1 MRAPLLALLAL
12 CVASLVPG
20 SLGDIVSDSLD
31 HDARS
36 IVLVARPFGFE
47 ANGMVDVKVSNWR
60 VYLEA
65 GRPKYDPQKIGF
77 FITTAEA
84 EVQLQQDLAAGACRS
99 LCLAREG
106 CAHCRPW
113 RCAHAPGDTPLRL
126 ATRTSAASPAWTAA
140 RGWPC
145 GESRVPRLPIGFD
158 TWALP
163 GARPAAPS
171 C

>member
-1 MRAPLLALLAL
+1 MRAPLLALLAAL
-12 CVASLVPG
+12 CAAALLPG

-65 GRPKYDPQKIGF
+65 GKPKYDPNKIGF

-84 EVQLQQDLAAGACRS
+84 EVQLQQDLAAGASSLFGTARGVAPLALRTRPERQVTAAGHPRACSLRCPG
-99 LCLAREG
+99 LCLVFG
-106 CAHCRPW
+106 SVVTRP
-113 RCAHAPGDTPLRL
+113 
-126 ATRTSAASPAWTAA
+126 
-140 RGWPC
+140 
-145 GESRVPRLPIGFD
+145 E
-158 TWALP
+158 ALP
-163 GARPAAPS
+163 
-171 C
+171 